1 MASEQTEDPYRPSR
15 RPSILVADD
24 EPRLLRT
31 LADLLRSRGFKVSE
45 AQGGQEA
52 CEQLHRQTFD
62 LALLDLN
69 MPETDGFQVMAEIG
83 RLQPDCGVIVV
94 SGESSFST
102 VSRALRRGAQDY
114 IRKPFDPD
122 ELLTTVEGVLG
133 KQSLIRAHKMVQ
145 ARLEKSEALHRYIVN
160 SSPDIVFMLDEA
172 GHICFI
178 NSKVESLLGYQP
190 SELCGQ
196 HFRHILDDRDVARG
210 TYALQGPNI
219 SADNPRVL
227 EVRLKPRGSH
237 KATRHFEITAFP
249 VDPQAWPQTGKTLG
263 GCTGQ
268 PARYYGH
275 CARCYRAQRG
285 RGFYQFPGISRPAD
299 PPAK

>member
-1 MASEQTEDPYRPSR
+1 MASEQTTESSSLSR

-24 EPRLLRT
+24 EPRLLKT
-31 LADLLRSRGFKVSE
+31 LADLLRSRGFEVSE
-45 AQGGQEA
+45 AHGGRQA
-52 CEQLHRQTFD
+52 CEQLHRQAFD

-69 MPETDGFQVMAEIG
+69 MPELDGFQVMAETG

-102 VSRALRRGAQDY
+102 VSRALRRGALDY
-114 IRKPFDPD
+114 IRKPFDPE
-122 ELLTTVEGVLG
+122 ELLATVEGVLG
-133 KQSLIRAHKMVQ
+133 KQSLIRAHEMVQ
-145 ARLEKSEALHRYIVN
+145 SRLEKSEALHRYIVN
-160 SSPDIVFMLDEA
+160 SSPDIVFMLDET

-178 NSKVESLLGYQP
+178 NNKVESLLGYQP

-227 EVRLKPRGSH
+227 EVRLKTRGSR

-249 VDPQAWPQTGKTLG
+249 VDPQTWPQTGKTQG

-268 PARYYGH
+268 PARYYGI
-275 CARCYRAQRG
+275 ARDVTERKEAEAFINFQAYHDLLTRL
-285 RGFYQFPGISRPAD
+285 
-299 PPAK
+299 